1 MNNLFQRY
9 KWMGILLGVLLIIAG
24 IATIVFGIINQSQ
37 VGLILSIIIAVILF
51 IIGGLYLIAGCM
63 VPLSNFFTA
72 LFLYGA
78 IAIAIGVVLL
88 INTSIVPLVMVYT
101 LSIVLLAL
109 GVVYLIRAIMGI
121 VYKSSPAWI
130 TFCFI
135 FAVLGITLGVLS
147 LIFKEN
153 VLMII
158 YIVIGSVLVISGIAQ
173 IAVTAK
179 R

>member
-1 MNNLFQRY
+1 M
-9 KWMGILLGVLLIIAG
+9 
-24 IATIVFGIINQSQ
+24 
-37 VGLILSIIIAVILF
+37 
-51 IIGGLYLIAGCM
+51 
-63 VPLSNFFTA
+63 
-72 LFLYGA
+72 
-78 IAIAIGVVLL
+78 VLL
-88 INTSIVPLVMVYT
+88 INTGIVPLVMVYT
-101 LSIVLLAL
+101 LSIILLAL

-121 VYKSSPAWI
+121 VYKCKPVWI

-158 YIVIGSVLVISGIAQ
+158 YIVVGVFLTIAGIAQ